1 MRSVVRRY
9 RAIKKEK
16 THERTE
22 CQSKVLRIRG
32 EACRHP
38 GHRSV
43 RGRTLLPV
51 FSTYGDGKANESW
64 SKHTPSGKI
73 EMNITNPDAID
84 AFDVGKAY
92 FVDFTPVEGA

>member
-1 MRSVVRRY
+1 M
-9 RAIKKEK
+9 
-16 THERTE
+16 
-22 CQSKVLRIRG
+22 
-32 EACRHP
+32 
-38 GHRSV
+38 
-43 RGRTLLPV
+43 PV

>member
-1 MRSVVRRY
+1 M
-9 RAIKKEK
+9 
-16 THERTE
+16 
-22 CQSKVLRIRG
+22 
-32 EACRHP
+32 
-38 GHRSV
+38 SV
-43 RGRTLLPV
+43 RNVRAKFFVSEVRHVGTPATDPFAVVTLLPV

-92 FVDFTPVEGA
+92 FVDFTPVEWA